1 MVRNDMKI
9 YFDNAA
15 TTPLHPLVAEKMY
28 EVLKNDFGN
37 PSSIHSFG
45 RKARSL
51 IEDSRKTVAKILNA
65 SIGEIFFMS
74 SATEANNMV
83 LKRSIIDLG
92 VKRII
97 SSPTEHHC
105 IIHTIESIRKEY
117 PEVEIKLLSVNKH
130 GEIELDELETLL
142 KEEKKTLVSLM
153 YGNNEIGTIHDVTS
167 ISKICQEYKTYFHC
181 DAVQMVGKYD
191 INVQELKP
199 SFLSATAHKFH
210 GPKGSA
216 VLYMNGDNIIQPF
229 IYGGS
234 QERNM
239 RAGTENVAGIV
250 GFAEAIKIANAEMLE
265 RKEKVTEL
273 KNEFES
279 RVLNDIPEVKINGA
293 EGDQSMYHIS
303 SVSFPDSPYADMLM
317 MNLDIAGIAASS
329 GSACSAGIEE
339 DSHVLTAIGH
349 EKNRKTIRFSFS
361 YLNTL
366 EEVNYVVEQLKKF
379 SKPK

>member
-1 MVRNDMKI
+1 MIKI

-15 TTPLHPLVAEKMY
+15 TTPLHAEVADKMY

-37 PSSIHSFG
+37 PSSIHSYG
-45 RKARSL
+45 RKTRSL
-51 IEDSRKTVAKILNA
+51 IEDARKSVAKILNA

-74 SATEANNMV
+74 SATEVNNMV

-105 IIHTIESIRKEY
+105 IIHTLDNIRKEY
-117 PEVEIKLLSVNKH
+117 PGVEIILLNVNKH
-130 GEIELDELETLL
+130 GEISLNELEDLL
-142 KEEKKTLVSLM
+142 KENKKTLVSLM
-153 YGNNEIGTIHDVTS
+153 YGNNETGTIHDVQA
-167 ISKICQEYKTYFHC
+167 ISKICKEHNSYFHC
-181 DAVQMVGKYD
+181 DAVQMVGKYS
-191 INVQELKP
+191 INVQELQP
-199 SFLSATAHKFH
+199 SFLSATSHKFH

-216 VLYMNGDNIIQPF
+216 VLYMNGSNIVQPF

-250 GFAEAIKIANAEMLE
+250 GFAEALKIAHAAMSE
-265 RKEKVTEL
+265 RKDKVSLL
-273 KNEFES
+273 KNEFEA
-279 RVLNDIPEVKINGA
+279 RILNEIPDIIINGA
-293 EGDQSMYHIS
+293 EGEKCMYHIS
-303 SVSFPDSPYADMLM
+303 SISFPASPYADMLM

-349 EKNRKTIRFSFS
+349 DKNRKTIRFSFS
-361 YLNTL
+361 YLNTID
-366 EEVNYVVEQLKKF
+366 EVDYVVEQLKKF
-379 SKPK
+379 SKGK